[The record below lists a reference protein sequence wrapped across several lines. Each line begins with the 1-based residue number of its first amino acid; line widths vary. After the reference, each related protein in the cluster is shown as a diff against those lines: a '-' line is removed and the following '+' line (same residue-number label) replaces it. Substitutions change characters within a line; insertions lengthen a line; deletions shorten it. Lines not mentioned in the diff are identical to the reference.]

1 MIEGAGE
8 NVMVITILADETMS
22 VEDLGFEVETGIHL
36 DEQPMAIR
44 DHEVAAEEN
53 VELPAEEPPDDELRW
68 QEEKLNKKH
77 D

>member
-1 MIEGAGE
+1 
-8 NVMVITILADETMS
+8 MVITILADETMS